1 MPEELQER
9 TEQATPRRREKARQ
23 KGEVPRSRELTSIT
37 GTWMIFLYFAFSGS
51 FLLSI
56 MNHMK
61 EAFLRIKSPYFASGA
76 ILSILKEEA
85 IWFLIKFLP
94 IAALTVFSVLIVHFI
109 QTGFLFTG
117 APLVPNLSRID
128 PIKGIKRM
136 FSLNAVFETLKGVL
150 KLTALGF
157 IIYLI
162 IKKYSVILPLL
173 IDMNVKAIAGQS
185 FEFIHILVLACLI
198 MLTVFAGMDFAYQR
212 WQYERNLRMT
222 KQEVKEEFKETEG
235 SPMVRARI
243 RSLQREMARKR
254 MMQEVPKA
262 DVVITNPLHI
272 AVCIKYDS
280 EKMNAPQVVAKG
292 ANLLAERI
300 KEIAR
305 AAGVPIYENKPIAR
319 ALYKI
324 PIGGE
329 IPQVLYKAVAEI
341 LAHVYKLKGKMVA
354 GA

>member
-37 GTWMIFLYFAFSGS
+37 GTWMIFLYFVFSGT
-51 FLLSI
+51 FLISI
-56 MNHMK
+56 MQHMK
-61 EAFLRIKSPYFASGA
+61 EAFTRIKNPDFVTGA
-76 ILSILKEEA
+76 ILTIIKDEIKWFFMQFAPIGGVLIFSI
-85 IWFLIKFLP
+85 
-94 IAALTVFSVLIVHFI
+94 LIVHFI

-117 APLVPNLSRID
+117 APLVPDVSKIS

-136 FSLNAVFETLKGVL
+136 FSLNAVFETVKGIL
-150 KLTALGF
+150 KLIALGF
-157 IIYLI
+157 VIYFVL
-162 IKKYSVILPLL
+162 KKDVNILPLL
-173 IDMNVKAIAGQS
+173 IDMDVKSIAGLS
-185 FEFIHILVLACLI
+185 FNKLYQLVLACLI
-198 MLTVFAGMDFAYQR
+198 MLTVFAGIDFAYQR

-222 KQEVKEEFKETEG
+222 KQEIKEEFKETEG

-243 RSLQREMARKR
+243 RSLQREMARRR

-280 EKMNAPQVVAKG
+280 KNMTAPQVVAKG
-292 ANLLAERI
+292 ANILAEKI
-300 KEIAR
+300 KDIAR
-305 AAGVPIYENKPIAR
+305 TTGVPIYENKPLAR

-329 IPQVLYKAVAEI
+329 IPEALYKAVATI
-341 LAHVYKLKGKMVA
+341 LAAVYKLKGRQIA
-354 GA
+354 

>member
-23 KGEVPRSRELTSIT
+23 KGEVPRSRELTSIV
-37 GTWMIFLYFAFSGS
+37 GPWMILLYFVFSGT
-51 FLLSI
+51 FLVSI
-56 MNHMK
+56 INHMK
-61 EAFLRIKSPYFASGA
+61 ESFIRVKNPEFV
-76 ILSILKEEA
+76 SILVIIKEETK
-85 IWFLIKFLP
+85 WFLLQFAP
-94 IAALTVFSVLIVHFI
+94 IGGILLFAVLVVHFV

-117 APLVPNLSRID
+117 APLVPDLSRIS
-128 PIKGIKRM
+128 PLKGIKRM
-136 FSLNAVFETLKGVL
+136 FSLNALFETLKGIFKLVALGLVIYFVL
-150 KLTALGF
+150 K
-157 IIYLI
+157 
-162 IKKYSVILPLL
+162 KDVNILPLL
-173 IDMNVKAIAGQS
+173 VDMDVKAIAGIS
-185 FEFIHILVLACLI
+185 FQKIYQLMLACLI
-198 MLTVFAGMDFAYQR
+198 MLTVFAGIDFAYQR

-222 KQEVKEEFKETEG
+222 KQEIKEEFKETEG

-280 EKMNAPQVVAKG
+280 KNMNAPQVVAKG
-292 ANLLAERI
+292 ANILAEKI

-305 AAGVPIYENKPIAR
+305 AAGVPIYENKPLAR

-324 PIGGE
+324 PVGGE
-329 IPQVLYKAVAEI
+329 IPEALYKAVATI
-341 LAHVYKLKGKMVA
+341 LATVYRLKGRQIA
-354 GA
+354 